1 MQNIKISLNQT
12 SKLQNIT
19 LTGAL
24 SPDRLASSVDVIA
37 VMLYCLVMDN
47 SSDAIDVGDVREEFP
62 LGPLSVAERL
72 FQTGAYA
79 SPLSLFSFEFKVL
92 MWMASKIFLGKS
104 LGSLSDT
111 FTFSQSLLCPLLRS
125 TCSLITDLEQTALD
139 LCSDEV
145 VHH

>member
-62 LGPLSVAERL
+62 LGPLSPWWLKGCPRL
-72 FQTGAYA
+72 GLIPA
-79 SPLSLFSFEFKVL
+79 
-92 MWMASKIFLGKS
+92 
-104 LGSLSDT
+104 
-111 FTFSQSLLCPLLRS
+111 LC
-125 TCSLITDLEQTALD
+125 
-139 LCSDEV
+139 LCSV
-145 VHH
+145 LNSKS